1 MNLEVEQGDS
11 FSTQIPAT
19 NGSCQCETIAVIG
32 IERIR

>member
-19 NGSCQCETIAVIG
+19 MEVVNMNNCSK
-32 IERIR
+32 